1 MVIYYLMVKTHNT
14 TGLKYLCQTKK
25 TDPHKYLGSGKYW
38 RLHLKA
44 HGSDIRTEILKECT
58 TKTELRNWGIHY
70 SNLWNVTNS
79 DEWANL
85 KDELGDGGQP
95 KGFGLGRTLSD
106 SHRESLRKAKT
117 LMTEETIK
125 KMIQS
130 GKNSYQ
136 KTFALLTPEQRHEK
150 YKNSLGKLTTEQRRE
165 IGRKKENKGG
175 DVWSKASSGQ
185 VTVTDKNGTSKR
197 IPQHLFNDM
206 KNEMIIQNIPMNEW
220 EFVQVSSL
228 ESKKRKNGNKEINTH

>member
-1 MVIYYLMVKTHNT
+1 MVIYYLMVKTHNV

-38 RLHLKA
+38 RLHLKV
-44 HGSDIRTEILKECT
+44 HGNDIHTDILRECIS
-58 TKTELRNWGIHY
+58 KTELRDWGIHY
-70 SNLWNVTNS
+70 SNLWDVTKSN
-79 DEWANL
+79 EWANL

-95 KGFGLGRTLSD
+95 KGFGLGRTLTEA
-106 SHRESLRKAKT
+106 HRESLKKAKT
-117 LMTEETIK
+117 LMSEETIQ

-130 GKNSYQ
+130 GKRSYE
-136 KTFALLTPEQRHEK
+136 KTFALLTPEQKQEK

-165 IGRKKENKGG
+165 IGKKNKNKGG

-185 VTVTDKNGTSKR
+185 VTVTDITGLSKR
-197 IPQHLFNDM
+197 IPQQLFNDM
-206 KNEMIIQNIPMNEW
+206 KNDMMIQNIPMSDW

-228 ESKKRKNGNKEINTH
+228 ESKKRKNGN